1 MSTGFERI
9 WSDSKLQNHW
19 IRRLIAFIIDSII
32 VSLGILIIMAIA
44 TILFVILAL
53 ATGLPWGILNPLT
66 FPFFTGLLSVLYFTL
81 FEFFYGWTLGK
92 RIMNFRIS
100 RIGGGQTSFD
110 KVFIRNI
117 SKIYWILIL
126 LDVIVG
132 LATTGDAHQKISDR
146 FVETTVT

>member
-9 WSDSKLQNHW
+9 WSDSRLQNHW
-19 IRRLIAFIIDSII
+19 IRRLIAFVIDSII
-32 VSLGILIIMAIA
+32 ISLGILVIMAIV
-44 TILFVILAL
+44 TIPLVILAL
-53 ATGLPWGILNPLT
+53 ATGLPWGILNPLV

-81 FEFFYGWTLGK
+81 LEFSYGWTFGK
-92 RIMNFRIS
+92 KIMNLRVS
-100 RIGGGQTSFD
+100 RSSGGRPSFD

-132 LATTGDAHQKISDR
+132 LATTGDPNQKISDR
-146 FVETTVT
+146 YVETTVT